1 MFSAAVSYICARSPD
16 RLKGIALLV
25 VFSTLAFYHS
35 HASRTH
41 SLSSVFSSSSVLTMR
56 TSTFLL
62 AAASLFDLSIAGY
75 ALEDD
80 YMTDFYGGFEF
91 FTDPDPTNG
100 NIPIHSNRPLC

>member
-1 MFSAAVSYICARSPD
+1 
-16 RLKGIALLV
+16 
-25 VFSTLAFYHS
+25 
-35 HASRTH
+35 
-41 SLSSVFSSSSVLTMR
+41 MR

-91 FTDPDPTNG
+91 FTDADPTNG
-100 NIPIHSNRPLC
+100 NILVHVKSTTLLTIHRISQIRR

>member
-1 MFSAAVSYICARSPD
+1 
-16 RLKGIALLV
+16 
-25 VFSTLAFYHS
+25 
-35 HASRTH
+35 
-41 SLSSVFSSSSVLTMR
+41 MR

-91 FTDPDPTNG
+91 FTAPDPTNG
-100 NIPIHSNRPLC
+100 NIPVHGNRPLC

>member
-1 MFSAAVSYICARSPD
+1 
-16 RLKGIALLV
+16 
-25 VFSTLAFYHS
+25 
-35 HASRTH
+35 
-41 SLSSVFSSSSVLTMR
+41 MR
-56 TSTFLL
+56 TSAFLL

-100 NIPIHSNRPLC
+100 NFPTHVDQPLC

>member
-1 MFSAAVSYICARSPD
+1 
-16 RLKGIALLV
+16 
-25 VFSTLAFYHS
+25 
-35 HASRTH
+35 
-41 SLSSVFSSSSVLTMR
+41 MR

-100 NIPIHSNRPLC
+100 NIPIPGNRPLC

>member
-1 MFSAAVSYICARSPD
+1 
-16 RLKGIALLV
+16 
-25 VFSTLAFYHS
+25 
-35 HASRTH
+35 
-41 SLSSVFSSSSVLTMR
+41 MR

-91 FTDPDPTNG
+91 FTDADPTNG
-100 NIPIHSNRPLC
+100 NILVHVNRPLANYSQDSSNTSMKLQHDRQTSSMRPLPGPPSGV